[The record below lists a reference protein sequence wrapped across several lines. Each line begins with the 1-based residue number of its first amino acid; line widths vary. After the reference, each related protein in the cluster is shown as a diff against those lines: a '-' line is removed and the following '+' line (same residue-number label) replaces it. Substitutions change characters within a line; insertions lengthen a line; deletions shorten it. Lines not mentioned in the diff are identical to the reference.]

1 MAALEAQGILEWVK
15 TLYAE
20 LTTHSLDL
28 RKREDAMAKRESYHV
43 VDAKSLFDH
52 VRSSS
57 PSSGVEDRRAGIDLV
72 TLKECLART
81 NSVMRWAP
89 TTLMLADVLTKDA
102 AGPAD
107 LWRGY
112 LTSGHFGLESEEK
125 AMATRS
131 LAKEARKKKGEER
144 QKKSESTAKKSQSE
158 EGEETETRTGA

>member
-1 MAALEAQGILEWVK
+1 MILATTKKFGSNETVPFGALCWRSHKLRRVIGSTLAGETMAALEAQGILEWVK

-43 VDAKSLFDH
+43 VDANSLFDH

-72 TLKECLART
+72 ILKECLART

-89 TTLMLADVLTKDA
+89 TTAPNASGRSWSSMTPVPH
-102 AGPAD
+102 AGV
-107 LWRGY
+107 RN
-112 LTSGHFGLESEEK
+112 
-125 AMATRS
+125 
-131 LAKEARKKKGEER
+131 
-144 QKKSESTAKKSQSE
+144 
-158 EGEETETRTGA
+158 